1 MLHHLA
7 KRIVAV
13 LFLAGML
20 LATLSSVIQ
29 PSSPPAV
36 TPRMTPP
43 RAPAPTHT
51 IPRRRPHTPSPSTLF
66 LRWRPICKTH
76 FSTAICGRS
85 LDADRPDCCR
95 PARLQSREVQE
106 IPATNCTFFLRC
118 LRRRVPSTVRN
129 PRVCRRAAGR
139 GGRIVVAGG
148 EVWWMLRREPETGA
162 GRRQAAERGGLFLR
176 GTTRLWRC
184 RLSFFPIAYSNCWRA
199 RGSQAFSRISQ
210 ERAESPRRQGDEP
223 L

>member
-13 LFLAGML
+13 LFFGWDAPCHLIERDPAVIASCCD
-20 LATLSSVIQ
+20 ATHD
-29 PSSPPAV
+29 PSPCTCANSYHTPPA
-36 TPRMTPP
+36 
-43 RAPAPTHT
+43 
-51 IPRRRPHTPSPSTLF
+51 PHTPSPSTLF